1 MSGGA
6 PHDAGVG
13 GVKAAMYVKGA
24 MCVMRVIYVKEW

>member
-13 GVKAAMYVKGA
+13 GVKGAMYVKGA